1 MVWAGGCL
9 GSQPPRPFCLF
20 HFHFLL
26 PLTVLLF
33 TFSFSAHSIKAKDLR
48 FSSSNFPA
56 NSIFGA
62 NTQSDVT
69 NIISGSLSC
78 AIGITGDGKPVYCET
93 GGDCTDG
100 NPSTLCICADSSSG
114 VLPTFKS
121 HLCVDPQLYHPK
133 IQIISDPR
141 LQTCPAPYIVDV
153 DISNSDDAN
162 KYIRAMSY
170 RYVAQW
176 IKNYTPKCWAGLDD
190 SECPGGFALDDPN
203 APKMLLVDIPL
214 APTSPVEQ
222 SHCCSKATGG
232 PSNPVFGAF
241 NATATTEN
249 SKTHITSI
257 DTLNT
262 TTCNVQLNTKL
273 SCGGTDF
280 CSYCPTTTK
289 YTTWKSS
296 EFCMCESA
304 GTPCGTSCR
313 ICSGSPPYQC
323 VPPNTSCSGG
333 QIWDFGS
340 CSCVCPS
347 GLVWDG
353 SSCVCPAGL
362 VWNGS
367 SCVSPICTP
376 SCGDCEDCVLGV
388 CQSDCQF
395 GEVCCG
401 GNCYD
406 DTCTVSGETWDSST
420 CSCQPPNPCQGVVC
434 GGTCS
439 ECKVGTGTCGPITDC
454 CTSNIECL
462 GSCNNC
468 DLGTNTCTGGC
479 SGSQV
484 CCSGT
489 CQANCGCPQT
499 PKPSCSN
506 CWETNN
512 YSWQSYPTCSWTG
525 SCTGSQPTCTPP
537 QTWDSGT
544 CSCVTVDPCN
554 SCSPSQDCCNDT
566 CYNQCPSGQTRNSS
580 CICVPDPCPPCGT
593 CETCVS
599 GSCVN
604 KSNGIACGNCGDCQS
619 GICSNEGPQPCS
631 ECTAWNS
638 SSCSCV
644 NRSNGT
650 SCSNCGTCSNGSCN
664 QGSQSCGSCQTWSSS
679 QCRCE
684 SICTP
689 GQDCCNNT
697 CYNSCPSGQ
706 IRNSSCVC
714 ISNCSCGGYGA
725 WLPQSNTVCSPQSF
739 TQTRTRSC
747 NPSGCSTESQDRP
760 YTGTKNCC
768 SCGGYGAWLP
778 QSNTVCSPQS
788 FTQTRTRSCN
798 PSGCSTESQDRPYTG
813 TKNCCS
819 CGGYGAWLPQ
829 SNTVCSPQSFTQ
841 TRTRSCNPSGCST
854 ESQDRPYTGTKNC
867 CSCGGYGAWLPQS
880 NTVCSPQS
888 FTQTRT
894 RSCNPSGCST
904 ESQDR
909 PYTGTKA
916 SRCTGSNS
924 CGSWSGWSACVGG
937 TKSRSRTC
945 SRTSVCGADCDSV
958 QTDEDTCDPC
968 DGVICPSCRPC
979 QNGSCGSA
987 PTCPGGQILDS
998 NCNCTCTSSSQCSG
1012 TCYTC
1017 SGGNCQ
1023 APSTS
1028 CPSGQSWDSSSCSCE
1043 QDSPTCPSD
1052 ADWLES
1058 VSSCVC
1064 WCQEGP
1070 FELLGGYSNCNII
1083 YSSAL
1088 CTRP

>member
-153 DISNSDDAN
+153 DISNSGDAN

-190 SECPGGFALDDPN
+190 SECPGGVAISN
-203 APKMLLVDIPL
+203 QRMLLVDIPL

-544 CSCVTVDPCN
+544 CNCVTVNPCN

-631 ECTAWNS
+631 GCTAWNS
-638 SSCSCV
+638 NTCSCKSTCPASQICCSGSCKNPV
-644 NRSNGT
+644 T
-650 SCSNCGTCSNGSCN
+650 SCPGPDSECKQPSSDRCDCVNAGGSCGTCGTCSGGSCN
-664 QGSQSCGSCQTWSSS
+664 EPNTCTCPPTPEPSC
-679 QCRCE
+679 
-684 SICTP
+684 P
-689 GQDCCNNT
+689 DCWQFRSWNNNT
-697 CYNSCPSGQ
+697 CSWGSCSGSQPSCGACGFNTSTCSCNSPPSNCACGVNSATCSCNSPPSCGACGN
-706 IRNSSCVC
+706 RNTCSCNSPPTNCACGVNSATCSCNSPPSCGACGNRNTCSCNSPPTNCACGVNSATCSCNSPPSCGACGNRNTCSCNSPPTNCACGVNSATCSCNSPPSCGACGNKNACECNSPPSNCACGVSNCQC
-714 ISNCSCGGYGA
+714 ISPPSCGACGNKNACSCNSPPSCGACGNKNACECNSPPSNCACGVSNCQCISPPSCGACGNRDACSCNSQPPQPPCPPPNVNTYSFDTDTCSWDGG
-725 WLPQSNTVCSPQSF
+725 CSPPPPIPPPELCHCH
-739 TQTRTRSC
+739 RRRS
-747 NPSGCSTESQDRP
+747 PFAAA
-760 YTGTKNCC
+760 TGRHLGLAIVILIDNDM
-768 SCGGYGAWLP
+768 GLLP
-778 QSNTVCSPQS
+778 
-788 FTQTRTRSCN
+788 
-798 PSGCSTESQDRPYTG
+798 
-813 TKNCCS
+813 
-819 CGGYGAWLPQ
+819 
-829 SNTVCSPQSFTQ
+829 
-841 TRTRSCNPSGCST
+841 
-854 ESQDRPYTGTKNC
+854 
-867 CSCGGYGAWLPQS
+867 
-880 NTVCSPQS
+880 
-888 FTQTRT
+888 
-894 RSCNPSGCST
+894 
-904 ESQDR
+904 
-909 PYTGTKA
+909 
-916 SRCTGSNS
+916 
-924 CGSWSGWSACVGG
+924 
-937 TKSRSRTC
+937 
-945 SRTSVCGADCDSV
+945 
-958 QTDEDTCDPC
+958 
-968 DGVICPSCRPC
+968 
-979 QNGSCGSA
+979 
-987 PTCPGGQILDS
+987 
-998 NCNCTCTSSSQCSG
+998 
-1012 TCYTC
+1012 
-1017 SGGNCQ
+1017 
-1023 APSTS
+1023 
-1028 CPSGQSWDSSSCSCE
+1028 
-1043 QDSPTCPSD
+1043 
-1052 ADWLES
+1052 
-1058 VSSCVC
+1058 
-1064 WCQEGP
+1064 
-1070 FELLGGYSNCNII
+1070 
-1083 YSSAL
+1083 
-1088 CTRP
+1088 